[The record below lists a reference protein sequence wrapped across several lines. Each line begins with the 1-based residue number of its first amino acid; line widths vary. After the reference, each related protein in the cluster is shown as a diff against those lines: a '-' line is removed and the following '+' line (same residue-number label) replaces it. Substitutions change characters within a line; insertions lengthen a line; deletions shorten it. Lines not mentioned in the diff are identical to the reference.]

1 MAKTKTAFLCSACGD
16 DFPKWNGQC
25 PSCKEWGT
33 LSEFKVIG
41 KKRISKNDYRAY
53 KPLNDILKEK
63 PGARISTSIIEAD
76 RVLGGGLLPGSLLL
90 LGGNPGVGKSTL
102 IGKMIDVWVERGE
115 SVAVLAV
122 DPSSPRSGG
131 ALLGDRMRMTN
142 ADSSDLVFIRSLA
155 SKNHPCG
162 LMDCLTPMVDILSEC
177 GWKNILIETVGAGQ
191 SEIRVVAF
199 ANRILLVDGPD
210 RGDIIQAEKAGIM
223 ELADLI
229 VINKSDLPEA
239 ERAANAVR
247 SALSV
252 VEDES
257 APEVLMVSALS
268 GTGVKELVDELV
280 KTTTSDERERLRVRE
295 RLISAWDSALLT
307 SPKLNDILQ
316 ALEKGSVTLAEA
328 VDSIRKDG

>member
-1 MAKTKTAFLCSACGD
+1 MALVSDLDELLEAARTGD
-16 DFPKWNGQC
+16 RRSLSKLLTLVEEGHNSPL
-25 PSCKEWGT
+25 ERGT
-33 LSEFKVIG
+33 GS
-41 KKRISKNDYRAY
+41 S
-53 KPLNDILKEK
+53 
-63 PGARISTSIIEAD
+63 
-76 RVLGGGLLPGSLLL
+76 LGITGP
-90 LGGNPGVGKSTL
+90 PGVGKSSL
-102 IGKMIDVWVERGE
+102 IGKMIDVWVEREE

-155 SKNHPCG
+155 TRNHPGG

-199 ANRILLVDGPD
+199 ADRILLVDGPD

-239 ERAANAVR
+239 ERAAKAVK

-252 VEDES
+252 GEDDS
-257 APEVLMVSALS
+257 TPDVLMVSAHS
-268 GTGVKELVDELV
+268 GEGVEDLVDQLRN
-280 KTTTSDERERLRVRE
+280 TTTSADRELLRVRE
-295 RLISAWDSALLT
+295 RLISAWDYALLN
-307 SPKLNDILQ
+307 SAELDITLQ
-316 ALEKGSVTLAEA
+316 ALEKGSITLQEA
-328 VDSIRKDG
+328 VDRIRKEV

>member
-1 MAKTKTAFLCSACGD
+1 VSDLDELLEAARTGD
-16 DFPKWNGQC
+16 RRSLSKLLTLVEEGHNSPL
-25 PSCKEWGT
+25 ERGT
-33 LSEFKVIG
+33 GS
-41 KKRISKNDYRAY
+41 S
-53 KPLNDILKEK
+53 
-63 PGARISTSIIEAD
+63 
-76 RVLGGGLLPGSLLL
+76 LGITGP
-90 LGGNPGVGKSTL
+90 PGVGKSSL
-102 IGKMIDVWVERGE
+102 IGKMIDVWVEREE

-155 SKNHPCG
+155 TRNHPGG

-199 ANRILLVDGPD
+199 ADRILLVDGPD

-239 ERAANAVR
+239 ERAAKAVK

-252 VEDES
+252 GEDDS
-257 APEVLMVSALS
+257 TPDVLMVSAHS
-268 GTGVKELVDELV
+268 GEGVEDLVDQLRN
-280 KTTTSDERERLRVRE
+280 TTTSADRELLRVRE
-295 RLISAWDSALLT
+295 RLISAWDYALLN
-307 SPKLNDILQ
+307 SAELDITLQ
-316 ALEKGSVTLAEA
+316 ALEKGSITLQEA
-328 VDSIRKDG
+328 VDRIRKEV

>member
-1 MAKTKTAFLCSACGD
+1 MALVSDSIDLLQEARDGNRRSLSKLLTLVEEG
-16 DFPKWNGQC
+16 N
-25 PSCKEWGT
+25 PSPVERGT
-33 LSEFKVIG
+33 GLS
-41 KKRISKNDYRAY
+41 
-53 KPLNDILKEK
+53 
-63 PGARISTSIIEAD
+63 
-76 RVLGGGLLPGSLLL
+76 LGITGP
-90 LGGNPGVGKSTL
+90 PGVGKSSL
-102 IGKMIDVWVERGE
+102 IGKMIDVWVDRGE

-155 SKNHPCG
+155 TRNHPGG

-177 GWKNILIETVGAGQ
+177 SWENIVIETVGAGQ

-199 ANRILLVDGPD
+199 ADRILLVDGPD

-239 ERAANAVR
+239 ERAAKAVK
-247 SALSV
+247 SGLSV
-252 VEDES
+252 GENETTPD
-257 APEVLMVSALS
+257 VLLVSAHS
-268 GTGVKELVDELV
+268 GEGIEEMVDALAS
-280 KTTTSDERERLRVRE
+280 TTTSPDRERLRVRE
-295 RLISAWDSALLT
+295 RLISAWDSTLLT
-307 SPKLNDILQ
+307 SNELENTLQ
-316 ALEKGSVTLAEA
+316 ELEKGSITLLDA

>member
-1 MAKTKTAFLCSACGD
+1 MALVSDLDELLEAARTGD
-16 DFPKWNGQC
+16 RRSLSKLL
-25 PSCKEWGT
+25 T
-33 LSEFKVIG
+33 LVEEGHNSPLERGIG
-41 KKRISKNDYRAY
+41 S
-53 KPLNDILKEK
+53 
-63 PGARISTSIIEAD
+63 S
-76 RVLGGGLLPGSLLL
+76 LGITGP
-90 LGGNPGVGKSTL
+90 PGVGKSSL
-102 IGKMIDVWVERGE
+102 IGKMIDVWVEREE

-155 SKNHPCG
+155 TRNHPGG

-199 ANRILLVDGPD
+199 ADRILLVDGPD

-239 ERAANAVR
+239 ERAAKAVK

-252 VEDES
+252 AEDDS
-257 APEVLMVSALS
+257 TPDVLMVSAHS
-268 GTGVKELVDELV
+268 GEGVEDLVDQLRN
-280 KTTTSDERERLRVRE
+280 TTTSADRELLRVRE
-295 RLISAWDSALLT
+295 RLISAWDYALLN
-307 SPKLNDILQ
+307 SAELDITLQ
-316 ALEKGSVTLAEA
+316 ALEKGSITLQEA
-328 VDSIRKDG
+328 VDRIRKEV

>member
-1 MAKTKTAFLCSACGD
+1 MALVNQLD
-16 DFPKWNGQC
+16 
-25 PSCKEWGT
+25 T
-33 LSEFKVIG
+33 LLEEARSGNRRSLSKLLTLVEEGHNSPLERGIG
-41 KKRISKNDYRAY
+41 S
-53 KPLNDILKEK
+53 
-63 PGARISTSIIEAD
+63 S
-76 RVLGGGLLPGSLLL
+76 LGITGP
-90 LGGNPGVGKSTL
+90 PGVGKSTL

-142 ADSSDLVFIRSLA
+142 ADSSDLVFVRSLA
-155 SKNHPCG
+155 TRNHPGG

-177 GWKNILIETVGAGQ
+177 GWTNILIETVGAGQ

-252 VEDES
+252 VEDGLT
-257 APEVLMVSALS
+257 PEVLMVSALS
-268 GTGVKELVDELV
+268 GTGVKELVDELL

>member
-1 MAKTKTAFLCSACGD
+1 VNKSEELLENARTGNRRSLSKLLTLVEEGHNS
-16 DFPKWNGQC
+16 PVQH
-25 PSCKEWGT
+25 GT
-33 LSEFKVIG
+33 GS
-41 KKRISKNDYRAY
+41 S
-53 KPLNDILKEK
+53 
-63 PGARISTSIIEAD
+63 
-76 RVLGGGLLPGSLLL
+76 LGVTGP
-90 LGGNPGVGKSTL
+90 PGVGKSSL

-131 ALLGDRMRMTN
+131 ALLGDRMRMVN

-155 SKNHPCG
+155 TRNHPGG

-177 GWKNILIETVGAGQ
+177 GWKNIIIETVGAGQ

-199 ANRILLVDGPD
+199 ADRILLVDGPD

-239 ERAANAVR
+239 EKAAKAVK

-252 VEDES
+252 GGDDTT
-257 APEVLMVSALS
+257 PDVLMVSAHS
-268 GTGVKELVDELV
+268 GEGVEALVDELENV
-280 KTTTSDERERLRVRE
+280 ITSTDRERLRVRE
-295 RLISAWDSALLT
+295 RLISAWDSTLLNST
-307 SPKLNDILQ
+307 KLDTTLQ
-316 ALEKGSVTLAEA
+316 ALEKGSITLQEA
-328 VDSIRKDG
+328 VDKIREEG